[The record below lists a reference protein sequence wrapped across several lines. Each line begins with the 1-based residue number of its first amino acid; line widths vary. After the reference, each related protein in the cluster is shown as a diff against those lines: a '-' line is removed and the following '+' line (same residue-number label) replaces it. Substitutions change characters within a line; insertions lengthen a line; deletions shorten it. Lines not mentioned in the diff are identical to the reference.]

1 MMTRFDAGRASEA
14 PPLATGAVPV
24 TVARAQLGDVL
35 AQAAIDIGYQPVVD
49 LDTREIVGYE
59 ALARGP
65 RGGALES
72 PDVLFA
78 AARAAG
84 RLDELDWMCQRQALM
99 GALKAGLQA
108 PHVLFLNVEPD
119 TSGFM
124 PLELRSLYARATSQ
138 MTVAVEVT
146 ERALTE
152 RPAAL
157 LGHVADMRAVGC
169 AVALDDVGTEA
180 GSLAMMAVLA
190 PEVIKFDL
198 QLVAGSADADI
209 ADVVNAVTAQAE
221 HSNATILVERIETEA
236 DAQFAEALGARLAQ
250 GWLYGRRGPLTHAPP
265 RPSSPVSVA
274 ATSRLDP
281 RDTTPFALVSG
292 ARRVRRTGRALV
304 DAMTHQLEEHARAAG
319 DGAVLLSAFK
329 HASAFSPDARAR
341 YAGLARSVAF
351 CGVLGQDMPS
361 EPAHGVRGAL
371 VHATDPLRLEWTV
384 AVVSPHFAAALTA
397 YDLGEEAPEDRRYEF
412 VLTYDRELAV
422 GAAASLMARVPR

>member
-1 MMTRFDAGRASEA
+1 MMTSFHAGRAPEAA
-14 PPLATGAVPV
+14 PPAPGADHG
-24 TVARAQLGDVL
+24 TLARAELGDVL
-35 AQAAIDIGYQPVVD
+35 AQAAIEVGYQPVVD
-49 LDTREIVGYE
+49 LDSREIVGYE

-65 RGGALES
+65 RGGPLEG
-72 PDVLFA
+72 PDMLFTT
-78 AARAAG
+78 ARAAG
-84 RLDELDWMCQRQALM
+84 RLDELDWMCQRKALT
-99 GALKAGLQA
+99 GAMNAGLHA

-157 LGHVADMRAVGC
+157 LGHVADMRALGC

-180 GSLAMMAVLA
+180 GSLAMMSVLA

-221 HSNATILVERIETEA
+221 HSGATILVERIETES
-236 DAQFAEALGARLAQ
+236 DAQFADALGARLAQ
-250 GWLYGRRGPLTHAPP
+250 GWLYGRREPLTHAPP
-265 RPSSPVSVA
+265 RPSSPVSIA
-274 ATSRLDP
+274 ATRRLDP

-304 DAMTHQLEEHARAAG
+304 DAMTRQLEEHARAAG
-319 DGAVLLSAFK
+319 DAAVLLSAFK
-329 HASAFSPDARAR
+329 HASAFSPDARVR

-361 EPAHGVRGAL
+361 EPAPGVRGAL
-371 VHATDPLRLEWTV
+371 VHPSDPLRLESTV

-397 YDLGEEAPEDRRYEF
+397 HDLGEEAPEDRRYEF
-412 VLTYDRELAV
+412 VLTYERELAV
-422 GAAASLMARVPR
+422 AAAASLMARVPG